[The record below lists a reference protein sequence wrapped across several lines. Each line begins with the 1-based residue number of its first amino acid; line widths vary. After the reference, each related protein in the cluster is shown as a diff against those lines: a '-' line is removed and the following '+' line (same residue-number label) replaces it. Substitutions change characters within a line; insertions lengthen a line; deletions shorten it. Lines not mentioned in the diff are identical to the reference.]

1 MAVAPIVHST
11 KEMELDESN
20 PPIDDLKWAYGVA
33 GENPGA
39 WQASAKD
46 LLDGA
51 MAVKDKV
58 YPFSNAMHSLA
69 RVEAMLLGMALECL
83 LKGIYIR
90 RHRVWADPA
99 KEYALVKDGKYV
111 GVKGAGDH
119 DLVQLA
125 KAAAVTLSQSERSIL
140 TRLTDFI
147 YAGRY
152 PVPSHVEEMKPVKIP
167 GGSTV
172 ARAYLSGRRN
182 REGRDPYQPPH
193 ERNYFLKALRIIR
206 RGTVVTARSPPG
218 SPRLRQFRRAAT
230 QQAGNLSG
238 ANGLRI
244 QRHSG
249 KAGVGR

>member
-1 MAVAPIVHST
+1 
-11 KEMELDESN
+11 MELDESN

-111 GVKGAGDH
+111 GVKGAGEH

-172 ARAYLSGRRN
+172 ARAYLSGAEIERAETLTN
-182 REGRDPYQPPH
+182 RLMKE
-193 ERNYFLKALRIIR
+193 I
-206 RGTVVTARSPPG
+206 TS
-218 SPRLRQFRRAAT
+218 
-230 QQAGNLSG
+230 
-238 ANGLRI
+238 
-244 QRHSG
+244 
-249 KAGVGR
+249 